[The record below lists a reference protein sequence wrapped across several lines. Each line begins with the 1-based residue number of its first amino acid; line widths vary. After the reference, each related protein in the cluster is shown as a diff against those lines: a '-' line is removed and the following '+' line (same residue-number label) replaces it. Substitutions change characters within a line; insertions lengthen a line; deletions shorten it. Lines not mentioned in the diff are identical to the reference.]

1 VSQQTAPPQSAVDES
16 RMTLMDHLRELRTRL
31 IWIVGSLLIGTLIAM
46 LFSEAIVRFI
56 IGPLSVSGTVPLVI
70 DPTAPIGIFFQVS
83 LTTGAIIALP
93 IILYQI
99 IAFMAPGLYPNEKR
113 AVLFILPG
121 AMVLFGIGAA
131 FAYFML
137 VPVAVGFLQGF
148 WSGLIRADW
157 TLDLYLS
164 FVMRLVFWIGLSFEM
179 PLLISFFARI
189 GLVSGQAML
198 GFWRQAVVIIALV
211 AAAITPTV
219 DPVNMSLVMLPLGV
233 LYAASTALAY
243 LLYKPRTPR
252 DFSQEDFLPPEFKE

>member
-1 VSQQTAPPQSAVDES
+1 
-16 RMTLMDHLRELRTRL
+16 
-31 IWIVGSLLIGTLIAM
+31 
-46 LFSEAIVRFI
+46 
-56 IGPLSVSGTVPLVI
+56 
-70 DPTAPIGIFFQVS
+70 
-83 LTTGAIIALP
+83 
-93 IILYQI
+93 
-99 IAFMAPGLYPNEKR
+99 
-113 AVLFILPG
+113 
-121 AMVLFGIGAA
+121 MVLFGIGAA

>member
-1 VSQQTAPPQSAVDES
+1 
-16 RMTLMDHLRELRTRL
+16 MTLMDHLRELRTRL

-83 LTTGAIIALP
+83 LTTGAILALP

-157 TLDLYLS
+157 TLDRP
-164 FVMRLVFWIGLSFEM
+164 FVRNAVDHFLFR
-179 PLLISFFARI
+179 PHRI
-189 GLVSGQAML
+189 GQRAGHARLLAAGSGDHRTGGGSHYAHGRSCQH
-198 GFWRQAVVIIALV
+198 VIGDV
-211 AAAITPTV
+211 AAGG
-219 DPVNMSLVMLPLGV
+219 PVCRLHRARLFALQ
-233 LYAASTALAY
+233 TAYPA
-243 LLYKPRTPR
+243 
-252 DFSQEDFLPPEFKE
+252 